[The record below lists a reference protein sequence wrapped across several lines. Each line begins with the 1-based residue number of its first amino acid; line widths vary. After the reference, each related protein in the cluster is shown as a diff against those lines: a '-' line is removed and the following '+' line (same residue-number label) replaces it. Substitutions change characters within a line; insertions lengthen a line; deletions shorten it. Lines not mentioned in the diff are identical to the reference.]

1 MAHRVLQSP
10 DMPIR
15 SILATFAI
23 VSLSACAHP
32 RAALVTGTMVAV
44 VGGAL
49 VATTHVRD
57 CSSPEAS
64 ELCGFDQGSDNIKQG
79 TGAVILVS
87 GLVLVFA
94 GLVGLSNEHNK
105 HPAVTAPTAPTASS
119 ALISRAAE
127 VHAIALGPR
136 IGRDAAVPRSFE
148 PHSVAE

>member
-1 MAHRVLQSP
+1 
-10 DMPIR
+10 MPIR
-15 SILATFAI
+15 SILVTVAI

-64 ELCGFDQGSDNIKQG
+64 ELCGFDQLGGTIKQD

-87 GLVLVFA
+87 GLVMVFA
-94 GLVGLSNEHNK
+94 GLVGLSDEHNK
-105 HPAVTAPTAPTASS
+105 PPAVTAPTAPAASS
-119 ALISRAAE
+119 GSVSPAAE
-127 VHAIALGPR
+127 VHAVAIGAR
-136 IGRDAAVPRSFE
+136 IGRAAAVPRGFG
-148 PHSVAE
+148 PHSVAN